1 MSQGMNKAFTMILK
15 LVAVRVART
24 RQEID
29 SIRRRQE
36 QLQLE
41 RKAIRLAILET
52 DFATKNK
59 EKAALHELMGRTI
72 TEGDLP
78 KLRMIRDL
86 AEERK
91 AHLRARLIAIE
102 DEWAVTVSQLQAAS
116 AKLAQLLKRDER
128 ISAACS
134 IRGLELKVQA
144 DLAEERRSADRS

>member
-1 MSQGMNKAFTMILK
+1 MQGMDKAFTMILK

-29 SIRRRQE
+29 RLRRKQE
-36 QLQLE
+36 QLQAE

-52 DFATKNK
+52 DFTTKTK
-59 EKAALHELMGRTI
+59 EKSALQELMGRTI
-72 TEGDLP
+72 VESDLP
-78 KLRMIRDL
+78 KLRMIREL

-102 DEWAVTVSQLQAAS
+102 DEWAVTAGQLQAAQ

-134 IRGLELKVQA
+134 IRGLEQKVQA